1 LYFYHYLCKKNALNT
16 ELFIAKKLSF
26 NRDNKP
32 VRVMTRIAVFSVAL
46 SIAVMIVATSVL
58 SGFKIQLKEKI
69 SGFNAHLRISNL
81 DSNYSFDPAPI
92 FNDYDF
98 YHSIAALPEVKHLQQ
113 YAYKGGIIRANSDI
127 QGVVLKGVG
136 TDFDRSFFDRYMVD
150 GGMFSV
156 NDTVTSDS
164 VIISESLSNLLNLK
178 TGDSFEMYFVQE
190 PVRVRRFTIAG
201 LYNTYF
207 EEMDK
212 TFVVCDIRHIRR
224 LNRWNNNQI
233 SGMEIMLHNPDDMDK
248 AFEKIDDIAG
258 YLTFEDGSRLEVTTL
273 RSAFPE
279 IFNWLAILDMNVLII
294 LIIMVVVAGFNM
306 ISGLLIMLL
315 EKISM
320 IGILKSMG
328 MPDFSIRKIFM
339 YRSSMIVLKGL
350 VYGNILGLSL
360 CILQHYC
367 GIVHLNPES
376 YFFSTAPVSINPLSV
391 ALLNICSFVVISV
404 SQMIP
409 TMVIARIS
417 PDKTMRKE

>member
-1 LYFYHYLCKKNALNT
+1 LNT
-16 ELFIAKKLSF
+16 EFYIAKKLSF

-46 SIAVMIVATSVL
+46 SIAVMITASSVL

-69 SGFNAHLRISNL
+69 SGFNSHLRISNL
-81 DSNYSFDPAPI
+81 DSNYSFDTPPVQ
-92 FNDYDF
+92 NDYGF
-98 YHSIAALPEVKHLQQ
+98 YSSIVALPEVKHIQQ
-113 YAYKGGIIRANSDI
+113 YAYKGGIIRASSDI

-136 TDFDRSFFDRYMVD
+136 TDFDWSFFEQYMTD
-150 GGMFSV
+150 GEIFSV
-156 NDTVTSDS
+156 KTPAASDS
-164 VIISESLSNLLNLK
+164 VIISESLSGLLNLK
-178 TGDSFEMYFVQE
+178 TGDAFEMYFIQD
-190 PVRVRRFTIAG
+190 PVRVRRFIIAG

-224 LNRWNNNQI
+224 LNRWNSNQV
-233 SGMEIMLHNPDDMDK
+233 SGMEIMLHNPDDMDR
-248 AFEKIDDIAG
+248 AYEKIDAIAG
-258 YLTFEDGSRLEVTTL
+258 YLTFDDGSRLEVTTL
-273 RSAFPE
+273 RNAFPE

-294 LIIMVVVAGFNM
+294 LVIMVVVAGFNM

-315 EKISM
+315 EKIST

-328 MPDFSIRKIFM
+328 MTDFSIRRIFI
-339 YRSSMIVLKGL
+339 YRSSLIVIRGL

-360 CILQHYC
+360 CILQYYF

-376 YFFSTAPVSINPLSV
+376 YFFSTAPVNINPLSII
-391 ALLNICSFVVISV
+391 LLNICSFAFITLT
-404 SQMIP
+404 QIIP
-409 TMVIARIS
+409 TMAIARIS

>member
-1 LYFYHYLCKKNALNT
+1 LNT
-16 ELFIAKKLSF
+16 EFFIAKRLSF
-26 NRDNKP
+26 NKDNKP
-32 VRVMTRIAVFSVAL
+32 VKVMTRIAVFSVAL

-69 SGFNAHLRISNL
+69 SGFNSHVRIANL
-81 DSNYSFDPAPI
+81 DSNYSFDTPPI
-92 FNDYDF
+92 RNDYDF
-98 YHSIAALPEVKHLQQ
+98 YHSIMALPEVRHVQQ
-113 YAYKGGIIRANSDI
+113 YAYKGGIIRANNDI

-136 TDFDRSFFDRYMVD
+136 TDFDWSFFEQYIVE
-150 GGMFSV
+150 GNLFSV
-156 NDTVTSDS
+156 NDSVSSDS
-164 VIISESLSNLLNLK
+164 VLISESLSNLLKLK

-224 LNRWNNNQI
+224 LNRWNNNQA
-233 SGMEIMLHNPDDMDK
+233 SGMEIMLRNPGDMDK
-248 AFEKIDDIAG
+248 AYEKIDNIAG
-258 YLTFEDGSRLEVTTL
+258 YLTFDDGSRLEVTTL

-294 LIIMVVVAGFNM
+294 LIIMIVVAGFNM

-328 MPDFSIRKIFM
+328 MTDFSIRKIFL
-339 YRSSMIVLKGL
+339 YRSSMIVLRGL
-350 VYGNILGLSL
+350 AYGNILGLSL
-360 CILQHYC
+360 CVLQYC
-367 GIVHLNPES
+367 FGIVHLNPES
-376 YFFSTAPVSINPLSV
+376 YFFSTAPVDINLLSV
-391 ALLNICSFVVISV
+391 ITLNVCSFVFIVL

-409 TMVIARIS
+409 TIVISKIS
-417 PDKTMRKE
+417 PDKTVRKE

>member
-1 LYFYHYLCKKNALNT
+1 MNT
-16 ELFIAKKLSF
+16 EFFIAKKLSF
-26 NRDNKP
+26 NKDNKP
-32 VRVMTRIAVFSVAL
+32 VKVMTRIAVFSVAL
-46 SIAVMIVATSVL
+46 SIAVMIVSTSVL

-69 SGFNAHLRISNL
+69 SGFNSHVRINNL
-81 DSNYSFDPAPI
+81 DSNYSFDIPPI
-92 FNDYDF
+92 RNDYDF
-98 YHSIAALPEVKHLQQ
+98 YPSIRALPEVQHIQQ
-113 YAYKGGIIRANSDI
+113 YAYKGGIIRANNDI

-136 TDFDRSFFDRYMVD
+136 TDFDWSFFEQYIVD
-150 GGMFSV
+150 GNVFSV
-156 NDTVTSDS
+156 GDS
-164 VIISESLSNLLNLK
+164 VASDNVLISESLSNLLQLK

-224 LNRWNNNQI
+224 LNRWNSNQV

-248 AFEKIDDIAG
+248 AYEKIDNIAG
-258 YLTFEDGSRLEVTTL
+258 YLTFDDGSRLEVTTL

-315 EKISM
+315 EKIST

-328 MPDFSIRKIFM
+328 MTDFSIRKIFM
-339 YRSSMIVLKGL
+339 YRSSMIVLRGL
-350 VYGNILGLSL
+350 AYGNILGLSL
-360 CILQHYC
+360 CVLQYFF

-376 YFFSTAPVSINPLSV
+376 YFFSTAPVNIDLFSV
-391 ALLNICSFVVISV
+391 IALNVCSFVFIVL

-409 TMVIARIS
+409 TIVISRIS
-417 PDKTMRKE
+417 PDKTIRKE

>member
-1 LYFYHYLCKKNALNT
+1 MNT

>member
-1 LYFYHYLCKKNALNT
+1 MNT
-16 ELFIAKKLSF
+16 EFYIAKKLSF

-46 SIAVMIVATSVL
+46 SIAVMITASSVL

-69 SGFNAHLRISNL
+69 SGFNSHLRISNL
-81 DSNYSFDPAPI
+81 DSNYSFDTPPVQ
-92 FNDYDF
+92 NDYGF
-98 YHSIAALPEVKHLQQ
+98 YSSIVALPEVKHIQQ
-113 YAYKGGIIRANSDI
+113 YAYKGGIIRASSDI

-136 TDFDRSFFDRYMVD
+136 TDFDWSFFEQYMTD
-150 GGMFSV
+150 GEIFSV
-156 NDTVTSDS
+156 KTPAASDS
-164 VIISESLSNLLNLK
+164 VIISESLSGLLNLK
-178 TGDSFEMYFVQE
+178 TGDAFEMYFIQD
-190 PVRVRRFTIAG
+190 PVRVRRFIIAG

-224 LNRWNNNQI
+224 LNRWNSNQV
-233 SGMEIMLHNPDDMDK
+233 SGMEIMLHNPDDMDR
-248 AFEKIDDIAG
+248 AYEKIDAIAG
-258 YLTFEDGSRLEVTTL
+258 YLTFDDGSRLEVTTL
-273 RSAFPE
+273 RNAFPE

-294 LIIMVVVAGFNM
+294 LVIMVVVAGFNM

-315 EKISM
+315 EKIST

-328 MPDFSIRKIFM
+328 MTDFSIRRIFI
-339 YRSSMIVLKGL
+339 YRSSLIVIRGL

-360 CILQHYC
+360 CILQYYF

-376 YFFSTAPVSINPLSV
+376 YFFSTAPVNINPLSII
-391 ALLNICSFVVISV
+391 LLNICSFAFITLT
-404 SQMIP
+404 QIIP
-409 TMVIARIS
+409 TMAIARIS